1 MWVQVTSI
9 QIIHDHLKWMFK
21 VLKVHYVTL
30 IQCSLASIYVSHHRK
45 LFVCLGQQ
53 NISTSFP
60 LWLRVFKR
68 VNLKLTN
75 HYPDVGQ
82 TVITS
87 EREAVKVGDHV
98 TLTCNTTCTLSS
110 SPSFIW
116 SKDGRPV
123 EKKQRINNQLQLH
136 PVRYE
141 DGGSYT
147 CAVKGHEDLPSPAM
161 ILNVQCEFSSK
172 TTDIYFSK
180 LT

>member
-1 MWVQVTSI
+1 MVPIYS
-9 QIIHDHLKWMFK
+9 
-21 VLKVHYVTL
+21 
-30 IQCSLASIYVSHHRK
+30 CSLLY
-45 LFVCLGQQ
+45 LL
-53 NISTSFP
+53 
-60 LWLRVFKR
+60 
-68 VNLKLTN
+68 LKDLN
-75 HYPDVGQ
+75 VRGAQ
-82 TVITS
+82 S
-87 EREAVKVGDHV
+87 AKEGDIV
-98 TLTCNTTCTLSS
+98 TLTCENTCPQRS

-123 EKKQRINNQLQLH
+123 EKKQNINNQLQLH

-147 CAVKGHEDLPSPAM
+147 CAVEGHEDRPSPAM